1 MSVTATCI
9 HCSSVLTIVPL
20 GSATGG
26 SLLRRAFAATCG
38 TCQSGYILEMQQ
50 RVASPLTAAR
60 LSEVKNRNH

>member
-1 MSVTATCI
+1 MSVIATCI

-20 GSATGG
+20 GPATGG
-26 SLLRRAFAATCG
+26 LLRRAFAATCG
-38 TCQSGYILEMQQ
+38 TCQSGYTIEIQQ